1 MNLLQQP
8 FPLQK
13 DRKTQIISTT
23 LLSIGIFFIL
33 FVFQPFGISLLPAP
47 TIFPVVLGYA
57 ILCFLV
63 VIFNRLPLMG
73 FFPKLFEETN
83 WKVYKEIIWYCYN
96 IFSVG
101 IANFLYSYW
110 LGFFSLHVD
119 NILRMLFITFLVAIL
134 PMIILI
140 FIRYNYL
147 LNRNL
152 KHAIAF
158 NQAFQHYHKQHEL
171 SSVQETSTQNLP
183 TQVILN
189 SEEKSGNLSLD
200 ISQLLYIEADD
211 NYLEVVYT
219 QEGKIQKSILR
230 NTLKNMESTLLAYEE
245 IFRCHRS
252 YLVNLQ
258 NVEEITGNSQG
269 YRLVFKN
276 TDFQVPV
283 ARSAVKELKEKM
295 QQQK

>member
-8 FPLQK
+8 FPFSNE
-13 DRKTQIISTT
+13 RKTKIASTCMISA
-23 LLSIGIFFIL
+23 SVFFIL
-33 FVFQPFGISLLPAP
+33 LVFQPFGLSLLPAEMF
-47 TIFPVVLGYA
+47 FPVILGYA
-57 ILCFLV
+57 VLCFV
-63 VIFNRLPLMG
+63 VVAFNRFPLMG
-73 FFPKLFEETN
+73 LFPKLFEETN
-83 WKVYKEIIWYCYN
+83 WKVYKEMIWYCYN

-119 NILRMLFITFLVAIL
+119 NILRMLLLTFLVAIL

-140 FIRYNYL
+140 FLRYNYL

-158 NQAFQHYHKQHEL
+158 NQAFQNYNKQHEL
-171 SSVQETSTQNLP
+171 STVQETSTQNLP

-258 NVEEITGNSQG
+258 NVEKITGNSQG
-269 YRLVFKN
+269 YRLAFKN

-295 QQQK
+295 Q